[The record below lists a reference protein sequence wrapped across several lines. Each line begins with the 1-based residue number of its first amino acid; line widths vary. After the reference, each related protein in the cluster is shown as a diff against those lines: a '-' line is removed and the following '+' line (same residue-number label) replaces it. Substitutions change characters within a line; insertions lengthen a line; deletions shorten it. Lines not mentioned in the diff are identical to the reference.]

1 MLMPGNPGVQQ
12 VVEGSHLDWALRH
25 TGALAVEMFFAMSAF
40 LLWRPFTLAAQSGR
54 RHESV
59 AGYLLRRVARIVPG
73 YWLTLLLVA
82 LWLHPYRVLTF
93 PDGLQFFLFGQNL
106 TDATTLG
113 GIPPAWSLAVEAQ
126 FYVLLAAVA
135 LWRRR
140 SGPGIGFDLGFAW
153 SLVVLAVC
161 WRLGMMGPNDHAAIA
176 NKQLLFSLPAHA
188 DSFAVGIALAALSA
202 RCALRPEPWARVVR
216 DRAGLVFMTAVVAFL
231 GGVLALHIGSVFAMS
246 RTQWLLRTWLLVA
259 VSALLIAPF
268 ALAPDRQ
275 SVVHRLLAHRRL
287 VRLGRWSFGAYL
299 WHLPIW
305 AGMTAAGVRL
315 ATPSAFVIWFAA
327 GVTLSFALG
336 ALSWNLVERPVVAW
350 AARRTSRRSEPVA
363 RAVLAAAPEP
373 AL

>member
-1 MLMPGNPGVQQ
+1 
-12 VVEGSHLDWALRH
+12 
-25 TGALAVEMFFAMSAF
+25 
-40 LLWRPFTLAAQSGR
+40 
-54 RHESV
+54 
-59 AGYLLRRVARIVPG
+59 
-73 YWLTLLLVA
+73 
-82 LWLHPYRVLTF
+82 
-93 PDGLQFFLFGQNL
+93 
-106 TDATTLG
+106 
-113 GIPPAWSLAVEAQ
+113 
-126 FYVLLAAVA
+126 
-135 LWRRR
+135 
-140 SGPGIGFDLGFAW
+140 
-153 SLVVLAVC
+153 
-161 WRLGMMGPNDHAAIA
+161 
-176 NKQLLFSLPAHA
+176 
-188 DSFAVGIALAALSA
+188 
-202 RCALRPEPWARVVR
+202 VR